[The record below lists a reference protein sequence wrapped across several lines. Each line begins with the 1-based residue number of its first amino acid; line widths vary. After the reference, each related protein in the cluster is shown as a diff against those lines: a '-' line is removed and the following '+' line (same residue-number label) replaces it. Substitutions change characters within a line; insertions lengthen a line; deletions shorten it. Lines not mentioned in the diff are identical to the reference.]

1 MTQEV
6 FSPRA
11 SNITSNKKDQIV
23 LRPGS
28 EVEEVA
34 TLKGKKSV
42 MCFLLSTTD
51 DQSSPSLENLC
62 QASDNSYITE
72 TGEGGATPS

>member
-11 SNITSNKKDQIV
+11 PNITSNKKDQIV

-42 MCFLLSTTD
+42 MCFLLSTD
-51 DQSSPSLENLC
+51 DQSSPSLENLY

>member
-42 MCFLLSTTD
+42 MCFLLSTD
-51 DQSSPSLENLC
+51 DQSSPSLENLY